1 MHSKAVFLFFISNQS
16 RVQYTTV
23 YKRVG
28 GELLWLLCHRFRTW
42 RLNRKKNKQTKQL
55 NKTKQKS
62 IMAATESQS
71 VFKDALV
78 AMAWCEDFK
87 KTRKKRE
94 EKEKKDIDLGTCT
107 SRSVWSDLKSW
118 RARAEGDGGWGGQ
131 KKKIKKKNNLKKR
144 RKRLERERDRKKKT
158 QQKGQCTQWRVYIY
172 GTAQYTQTRLVDLFS
187 KHGTSWRHLVFRP
200 ASCSSALPSFSP
212 FFRSFSLFF
221 SMR

>member
-16 RVQYTTV
+16 RVQYSIQTCWGWTVVTFVPSISDMTTQS
-23 YKRVG
+23 
-28 GELLWLLCHRFRTW
+28 
-42 RLNRKKNKQTKQL
+42 KKNKQTKQL

-78 AMAWCEDFK
+78 AMAWCEDFE

-107 SRSVWSDLKSW
+107 SGSVWSDLKSW

-131 KKKIKKKNNLKKR
+131 KKNKKKEQLEEKKKKTR
-144 RKRLERERDRKKKT
+144 EREREKKKT